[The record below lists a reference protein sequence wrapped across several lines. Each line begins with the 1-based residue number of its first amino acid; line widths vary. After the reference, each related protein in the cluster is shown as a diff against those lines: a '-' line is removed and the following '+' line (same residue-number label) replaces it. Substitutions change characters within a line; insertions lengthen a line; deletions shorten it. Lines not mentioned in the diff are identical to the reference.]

1 MKKLFTY
8 LQGDKAIWVIVLL
21 LGLFSVLAVYGSV
34 VTLAVK
40 TKDGDTEYY
49 LIRHVIMIGLGFYL
63 MYQAHRVKF
72 SIYSRLGQILIW
84 VAVGLLALTLV
95 KGTNVNNA
103 SRWLTIPVI
112 NQSFQTSDFAK
123 IIIVLVVARLLAS
136 RQDEVQDYRRVLV
149 PILLYVG
156 MVVGLILPANFSTAA
171 LVGVV
176 CFIMMFIGRI
186 PAKQLGAVVGLGIVG
201 VMLIVA
207 VGELTSHGSGTNQK
221 NDILPRYIT
230 WKNRLFNY
238 NSGDAD
244 GNYQVEHAKYA
255 IASGGMFPSGPG
267 TGNSRNFLPYA
278 YADMIYAY
286 VIEEYGSI
294 IGGVGMLL
302 LYLMLLLRSIQIAIK
317 CPKLFGTFTALGLS
331 LMLVVQALVNM
342 SVAVNLI
349 PVTGQPLP
357 LMSMGGTS
365 TLFTCLSIGIILSI
379 SRSVYVKTDDQPEI
393 EAIPRYETAGV
404 GTNE

>member
-1 MKKLFTY
+1 MKSLFTY
-8 LQGDKAIWVIVLL
+8 LQGDRAIWVVVLL
-21 LGLFSVLAVYGSV
+21 LGVFSVLAVYGSV

-40 TKDGDTEYY
+40 SKDGDTEYY
-49 LIRHVIMIGLGFYL
+49 LIRHVIMIALGFYM

-72 SIYSRLGQILIW
+72 SIYSRLGQIFIW
-84 VAVGLLALTLV
+84 VAAGLLLLTLV

-103 SRWLTIPVI
+103 SRWLTIPII

-123 IIIVLVVARLLAS
+123 IAIVLVVARILAS
-136 RQDEVQDYRRVLV
+136 RQNEVNDYKRVLI

-156 MVVGLILPANFSTAA
+156 LIVGLILPANFSTAA
-171 LVGVV
+171 LVGLV
-176 CFIMMFIGRI
+176 CFIMMFLGRI
-186 PAKQLGAVVGLGIVG
+186 PIKQLASVMGLGVAGIALIIG
-201 VMLIVA
+201 VATVA
-207 VGELTSHGSGTNQK
+207 PNL
-221 NDILPRYIT
+221 LPRAKT
-230 WKNRLFNY
+230 WQNRLLNF
-238 NSGDAD
+238 NSGDEE

-255 IASGGMFPSGPG
+255 IASGGLLPKGPG
-267 TGNSRNFLPYA
+267 SGNSRNFLPYA

-294 IGGVGMLL
+294 LGGVGMLL
-302 LYLMLLLRSIQIAIK
+302 LYMVLLLRSVQIAIK

-365 TLFTCLSIGIILSI
+365 TLFTCLSVGIILSI
-379 SRSVYVKTDDQPEI
+379 SRSVYTKTESPEDSGDPELKPQPVKATQ
-393 EAIPRYETAGV
+393 YEVA
-404 GTNE
+404 